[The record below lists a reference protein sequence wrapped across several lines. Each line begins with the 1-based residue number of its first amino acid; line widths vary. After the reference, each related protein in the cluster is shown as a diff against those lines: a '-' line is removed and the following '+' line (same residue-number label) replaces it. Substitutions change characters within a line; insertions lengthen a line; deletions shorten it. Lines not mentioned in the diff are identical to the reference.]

1 MNLKRF
7 FAKDMRTAIAEIK
20 EQLGPDAII
29 MSSKKVSG
37 GMEVVAAV
45 DYKVEDAVSNSSV
58 QKDNN
63 VSKRADDKLADDSVK
78 LSSSAK
84 QKSVSYNKSVKNSA
98 AEKKKQEQF
107 ADSLAELLARQQK
120 RPVVSSKKVDE
131 SPKPL
136 KNTSSFKDYYNTA
149 QQDSISNSY
158 KDDNA
163 NKNKVSAVDNEQII
177 ALSKEVESI
186 RKLLQYQLAGLMAD
200 TREREEPV
208 RAMVSRLLVSSG
220 FNEELA
226 IKLANKVGNDA
237 TFSIAWQELARILI
251 NNINIGNDSIM
262 KNGGAIA
269 LVGPTGVGKTTTVA
283 KLAARFAL
291 KYGSDQVALIS
302 TDHYRIGAQEQ
313 LQTYGRI
320 MGCVVKQVEDFSEL
334 ADVLYSLRNKSLVL
348 IDTAGFGQRDNRLE
362 QELMELERNA
372 RVKLQNYL
380 VLSATSQRRVL
391 EDSYKRFSKIG
402 IDGLIL
408 TKIDESLSLGD
419 AASLCIQNDLP
430 LSYITTGQRVPED
443 LEPANARSFVL
454 KLLANIEENENSVS
468 EGNENRLETGASWSR
483 DLTQPS

>member
-84 QKSVSYNKSVKNSA
+84 QKSVSYNKSVKNPA

-120 RPVVSSKKVDE
+120 RPVVSPKKVDE

-149 QQDSISNSY
+149 QQDSISHSY

-186 RKLLQYQLAGLMAD
+186 RKLLQYQLAGQH
-200 TREREEPV
+200 
-208 RAMVSRLLVSSG
+208 LV
-220 FNEELA
+220 
-226 IKLANKVGNDA
+226 
-237 TFSIAWQELARILI
+237 
-251 NNINIGNDSIM
+251 
-262 KNGGAIA
+262 
-269 LVGPTGVGKTTTVA
+269 
-283 KLAARFAL
+283 
-291 KYGSDQVALIS
+291 
-302 TDHYRIGAQEQ
+302 
-313 LQTYGRI
+313 
-320 MGCVVKQVEDFSEL
+320 
-334 ADVLYSLRNKSLVL
+334 
-348 IDTAGFGQRDNRLE
+348 
-362 QELMELERNA
+362 
-372 RVKLQNYL
+372 
-380 VLSATSQRRVL
+380 
-391 EDSYKRFSKIG
+391 
-402 IDGLIL
+402 
-408 TKIDESLSLGD
+408 
-419 AASLCIQNDLP
+419 
-430 LSYITTGQRVPED
+430 
-443 LEPANARSFVL
+443 
-454 KLLANIEENENSVS
+454 
-468 EGNENRLETGASWSR
+468 
-483 DLTQPS
+483 